1 MMQPATSSYFS
12 SAFNQQVVTNGL
24 PGIGRGRGYASP
36 AENTSVF
43 FAGREKRKAK
53 GSRSS
58 SPMESGSAAAA
69 VLYARYPQMKDLGV
83 VERTGPPHEP
93 LFTVVVSV
101 KGRQFRGVAASKKA
115 AKHEACRAALREL
128 HPDGYGQPVEP
139 NSNHAMANGVGH
151 CVDSEAAAS
160 CVEILPSENGH
171 ANGTIQCNG
180 NGASADF
187 GASAA
192 STGALLPGGRCPFV
206 GSKSWNPARR
216 LRSQLCDMRC
226 PAEVS
231 QKFQKSALMLLNE
244 LFGSDVEWGD
254 FETCGPPNKR
264 TFRII
269 LKVKV
274 GGGEIR
280 DFPGE
285 SGKKRE
291 AKQVA
296 SFAALKQLSM
306 EGEEEDFG
314 ESEGEG
320 SFNTNLLLAS
330 GGSAAAA
337 AAGTAADG
345 VGKPERDDILSGR
358 GVGRPR
364 RMAPRK
370 ARKTPLQQLNEMLPN
385 TPFTLIDEVGP
396 ATGRF
401 TFAVTVRGQT
411 FHGTGVSKKEAS
423 HRAAAQVLQSI
434 YSINFD
440 DMEASSEHSGGRFDD
455 RSGQA
460 TPDMLSESGAGAA
473 DFGSGGAAAGDRAE
487 TPCDE
492 QAQLASGL
500 SQRPSKLHAE
510 VARQS
515 LGKYHELTA
524 LIPLTAVGRN
534 IFATIVMHKYPPQP
548 ARATSCQSS
557 NGACAGMAGIKEE
570 ENDVTCS
577 NKDDEEDDPLPGGF
591 EVVAI
596 GTGTKVIDG
605 NCLSTEGNRVHDC
618 HGEVVARRAFVRYLY
633 RQLELCVESLD
644 TSAAAAASSNNS
656 IFEYVG
662 SSRGFA
668 LRDGIDFYMYV
679 SSSPCGDGRVFVAAD
694 NCTTRKQDNH
704 PRRISR
710 GLLRYKV
717 EIGEGTLPSGD
728 DHIQTLDGILGGERL
743 RTMSCSDKMLCW
755 NVLGLQG
762 TLLTH
767 FIDPVYVKAI
777 VVGNLYSHEHMK
789 RALTSRSVGAE
800 LCGPYAESLQNP
812 PELTHLPIQAIV
824 ERRDTARAAIHSFD
838 WTSGDATLEILQG
851 SSGLQVA
858 ESAARICK
866 RSFFERFTA
875 LRERLASIGLTN
887 LDVLNIKLCDTYR
900 GVKSQAIAHRQ
911 AKKALMSHLEKSNGF
926 WMKKPVEVSDFYL

>member
-1 MMQPATSSYFS
+1 MLKSSSSYVPPS
-12 SAFNQQVVTNGL
+12 SRHQLGNSGL
-24 PGIGRGRGYASP
+24 PGVGHGQGQSASLSS
-36 AENTSVF
+36 AAWGGHSNRS
-43 FAGREKRKAK
+43 KSK
-53 GSRSS
+53 GQTSRSAVQ
-58 SPMESGSAAAA
+58 MESGSAAAA

-139 NSNHAMANGVGH
+139 GTGGGSAQTQHVTGTDA
-151 CVDSEAAAS
+151 CTDAAS
-160 CVEILPSENGH
+160 DDSGKASNG
-171 ANGTIQCNG
+171 
-180 NGASADF
+180 GAAPV
-187 GASAA
+187 G
-192 STGALLPGGRCPFV
+192 PQPFL

-216 LRSQLCDMRC
+216 LRNQLCDMRC

-244 LFGSDVEWGD
+244 LFGSDVEWSE

-264 TFRII
+264 TFRIV

-274 GGGEIR
+274 GGGEVR
-280 DFPGE
+280 DFLGE

-296 SFAALKQLSM
+296 SFVALKQLSM
-306 EGEEEDFG
+306 EGEDEDIG
-314 ESEGEG
+314 ELEDGGEVNFSSSTNG
-320 SFNTNLLLAS
+320 SHCS
-330 GGSAAAA
+330 
-337 AAGTAADG
+337 
-345 VGKPERDDILSGR
+345 KPEKDDILCGR
-358 GVGRPR
+358 GGKPR
-364 RMAPRK
+364 RMPPRK

-385 TPFTLIDEVGP
+385 TPFTLIDDVGP
-396 ATGRF
+396 PSGRF

-434 YSINFD
+434 YSIDYD
-440 DMEASSEHSGGRFDD
+440 DLGQFENGGDLTPPADSADACSDAGTESIPQECLESNGEDPETTSNPVDQASAIHR
-455 RSGQA
+455 
-460 TPDMLSESGAGAA
+460 
-473 DFGSGGAAAGDRAE
+473 
-487 TPCDE
+487 
-492 QAQLASGL
+492 
-500 SQRPSKLHAE
+500 E
-510 VARQS
+510 VAHISSQ
-515 LGKYHELTA
+515 KYTELTA

-534 IFATIVMHKYPPQP
+534 IFATIVMHRYDPTELRVDRK
-548 ARATSCQSS
+548 
-557 NGACAGMAGIKEE
+557 IKEE
-570 ENDVTCS
+570 VV
-577 NKDDEEDDPLPGGF
+577 EEDAEEVQTSLAEEPLPGSF

-605 NCLSTEGNRVHDC
+605 NCLSTEGDRVHDC
-618 HGEVVARRAFVRYLY
+618 HGEVVARRAFVRFLY
-633 RQLELCVESLD
+633 YQLELCVDALEEGVPQD
-644 TSAAAAASSNNS
+644 AATKINPS
-656 IFEYVG
+656 IFDFLSG
-662 SSRGFA
+662 RGFV
-668 LRDGIDFYMYV
+668 LKNGVDFYMYV

-694 NCTTRKQDNH
+694 NCSSRKQDNH
-704 PRRISR
+704 PRRMSR

-767 FIDPVYVKAI
+767 FIQPVFVKGV

-789 RALTSRSVGAE
+789 RALVTRCAEAE
-800 LCGPYAESLQNP
+800 LNGPYLERLSNP
-812 PELTHLPIQAIV
+812 PDLTHVPIQAIL

-838 WTSGDATLEILQG
+838 WTSGDDTLEILQG
-851 SSGLQVA
+851 STGLRVN
-858 ESAARICK
+858 EVPARICK
-866 RSFFERFTA
+866 RVLFERFSALCHRLANHSPDALPVPVLTMDVECSYRAAKHCAKSHRAAKTA
-875 LRERLASIGLTN
+875 LMTHLVR
-887 LDVLNIKLCDTYR
+887 
-900 GVKSQAIAHRQ
+900 SQSGH
-911 AKKALMSHLEKSNGF
+911 
-926 WMKKPVEVSDFYL
+926 WMKKPVEVSEFYL